1 MTKEQLR
8 GNREQ
13 KKPTSLDGRQAKM
26 GRSKGGQGMKA
37 AIVAKPKAPIQV
49 EQRKLP
55 QPRAGEVLIRVR
67 ACGVCHGDLDLQQ
80 GAFPYGDIAAYPVVP
95 GHEVA
100 GVVEAVGEGVDWPK
114 VGMRVGMPWLY
125 SSCGHCAACLA
136 GKGAMCAQAQITG
149 VTKDGGFAE
158 FMIAP
163 APQVSLIPDGLDFA
177 VAAPLMCA
185 GLTVFCGLRNA
196 NFQAGEKVAV
206 IGMGGLGHLA
216 IRYAKAMGG
225 RVAVISRSPTKK
237 KLAKQLGAELFIDS
251 GKMDVA
257 KQLQAWDGGA
267 DVILATAPS
276 VKEMNAAF
284 PGLNQQG
291 RLVVIGVADADLA
304 VKPLDLILGERKI
317 LGSLIGSRKDIR
329 ECLEF
334 SLAHGIRPEI
344 ETFALEQAGEAIQ
357 RMKDGKLKGRAVIVM
372 E

>member
-1 MTKEQLR
+1 
-8 GNREQ
+8 
-13 KKPTSLDGRQAKM
+13 
-26 GRSKGGQGMKA
+26 MKVA
-37 AIVAKPKAPIQV
+37 VVAKPKAAIQIK
-49 EQRKLP
+49 QRELP
-55 QPRAGEVLIRVR
+55 QPLAGEVRIRVK
-67 ACGVCHGDLDLQQ
+67 ACGVCRGDLDVQQ
-80 GAFPYGDIAAYPVVP
+80 GAFPYSDIAAYPVVP

-100 GVVEAVGEGVDWPK
+100 GVVEAVGVGVDWPK

-163 APQVSLIPDGLDFA
+163 AAQVSLIPEGMDFS

-196 NFQAGEKVAV
+196 GFQAGEKVAV

-225 RVAVISRSPTKK
+225 RVAVISQSPAKK
-237 KLAKQLGAELFIDS
+237 NLAKRLGAELFIDS
-251 GKMDVA
+251 RKADVA

-276 VKEMNAAF
+276 VKEMSAAF
-284 PGLNQQG
+284 PGLNRLG
-291 RLVVIGVADADLA
+291 RLVVIGVADAVLA

-317 LGSLIGSRKDIR
+317 VGSLIGSRKDIR

-334 SLAHGIRPEI
+334 SLTHGIRPEI
-344 ETFALEQAGEAIQ
+344 ETFALDQAGEAIR
-357 RMKDGKLKGRAVIVM
+357 RMKDGKLKGRGVIIM
-372 E
+372 K